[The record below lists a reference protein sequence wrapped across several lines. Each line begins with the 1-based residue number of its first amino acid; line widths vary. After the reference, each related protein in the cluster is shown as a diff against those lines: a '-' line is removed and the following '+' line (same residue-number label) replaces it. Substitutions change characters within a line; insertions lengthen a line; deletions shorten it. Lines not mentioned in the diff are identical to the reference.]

1 MSAANPYF
9 QNIERAPYHFGS
21 LLRQLP
27 SHFSVDHVMS
37 SEEREMAT
45 AAIKHAFNAN
55 YMLMSGIEAIGHL
68 LFSAANNSEFPPS
81 ASVLE
86 HLGGLIKHIAVEA
99 QFLQEEQANLQSDL
113 DTDERRSATS
123 PMRRKGGAKTAAA
136 ESGGAA

>member
-1 MSAANPYF
+1 MSAANPHL
-9 QNIERAPYHFGS
+9 QNVERAPYELGS

-27 SHFSVDHVMS
+27 SHFPVDRVMS
-37 SEEREMAT
+37 SDERQMVT

-55 YMLMSGIEAIGHL
+55 YMLMGGIEAIGHL

-113 DTDERRSATS
+113 DTDERRAVTS
-123 PMRRKGGAKTAAA
+123 PMRRKDGPKPSA
-136 ESGGAA
+136 ESAGEA

>member
-1 MSAANPYF
+1 MSAANPHF
-9 QNIERAPYHFGS
+9 ENRDRAPYQFGS

-27 SHFSVDHVMS
+27 SHFPVDHVMS
-37 SEEREMAT
+37 SDERLMVA

-68 LFSAANNSEFPPS
+68 LFSAANSSDFPPS
-81 ASVLE
+81 ATVLE

-113 DTDERRSATS
+113 DADDRPAAAS
-123 PMRRKGGAKTAAA
+123 PLRQKTGAKVAVTG
-136 ESGGAA
+136 SGGTA